1 MRHRSAGR
9 KLNRTS
15 SHRKAMFRNMVTSL
29 FKYERIRTTD
39 AKAKE
44 IRRWADKLVTLAK
57 RGDLHARRQALSI
70 IREKDVVHKL
80 FAEAPE
86 RFTQISGGYTRVV
99 KVGFRPGD
107 AAPISMVELV
117 TPEVKKKKAR
127 RKKKSRQDSA
137 PSGSPAATVAPEAAD
152 DSAADPPMD
161 ERPEADA
168 AATVEAG
175 VSATQAED
183 DDTALATEA
192 ANPNAAEE
200 QTAAASAA
208 ETAPVEKLDEEAAPS
223 AADDADTEE
232 TPPKGR

>member
-1 MRHRSAGR
+1 
-9 KLNRTS
+9 
-15 SHRKAMFRNMVTSL
+15 MFRNMVTSL

-80 FAEAPE
+80 FTEAPE
-86 RFTQISGGYTRVV
+86 RFAAVNGGYTRVV

-127 RKKKSRQDSA
+127 RKKKSKKA
-137 PSGSPAATVAPEAAD
+137 ETPNVTAT
-152 DSAADPPMD
+152 
-161 ERPEADA
+161 
-168 AATVEAG
+168 TAG
-175 VSATQAED
+175 
-183 DDTALATEA
+183 ATEA
-192 ANPNAAEE
+192 AVTSEVASTADAASDVAPPAPETQDDAHNASAAGDEAGPAEIDAPTAASEGVATAAEE
-200 QTAAASAA
+200 TLDADTSVPAD
-208 ETAPVEKLDEEAAPS
+208 ET
-223 AADDADTEE
+223 DTEE
-232 TPPKGR
+232 TPSKGS

>member
-1 MRHRSAGR
+1 MRHRSAGI

-29 FKYERIRTTD
+29 FKHERIRTTD

-57 RGDLHARRQALSI
+57 RGDLHARRQALAI

-86 RFTQISGGYTRVV
+86 RFGPVSGGYTRVV

-127 RKKKSRQDSA
+127 RKKKAQKA
-137 PSGSPAATVAPEAAD
+137 
-152 DSAADPPMD
+152 
-161 ERPEADA
+161 
-168 AATVEAG
+168 
-175 VSATQAED
+175 
-183 DDTALATEA
+183 
-192 ANPNAAEE
+192 
-200 QTAAASAA
+200 
-208 ETAPVEKLDEEAAPS
+208 AAPS
-223 AADDADTEE
+223 AAAPQAATTEDQAESAPGGDAAVKTTDDTVAPAETAADDTAVEGSPSTDAAPVEAPAASDPQEDGATEAAAPEPADAQADDAAATDEAATED
-232 TPPKGR
+232 PPKKDA

>member
-1 MRHRSAGR
+1 MRHRSAGV

-57 RGDLHARRQALSI
+57 RGDLHARRQALAI

-86 RFTQISGGYTRVV
+86 RFGQVSGGYTRVV

-127 RKKKSRQDSA
+127 RKKKAKKAAA
-137 PSGSPAATVAPEAAD
+137 PGAATPQATTVEDKADASPPADAEVKTTDDTVAPADEAAAEAP
-152 DSAADPPMD
+152 AASEPQ
-161 ERPEADA
+161 EE
-168 AATVEAG
+168 V
-175 VSATQAED
+175 
-183 DDTALATEA
+183 ATEA
-192 ANPNAAEE
+192 AGTEPADG
-200 QTAAASAA
+200 QTDA
-208 ETAPVEKLDEEAAPS
+208 TTP
-223 AADDADTEE
+223 ADDAAAEA
-232 TPPKGR
+232 PPKKDA

>member
-1 MRHRSAGR
+1 MRHRSAGI

-29 FKYERIRTTD
+29 FKHERIRTTA

-44 IRRWADKLVTLAK
+44 VRRWADKLVTLAK

-80 FAEAPE
+80 FEDAPQ
-86 RFTQISGGYTRVV
+86 RFAQVNGGYTRVV

-127 RKKKSRQDSA
+127 RKKKAKKTATPATVTAPATSA
-137 PSGSPAATVAPEAAD
+137 DTPDEATPADASAVPDTETAAEAVAPEATGEAD
-152 DSAADPPMD
+152 TSQAATD
-161 ERPEADA
+161 EDASQASPAEAETAEVEAAPVETPGDDA
-168 AATVEAG
+168 AAPDEVA
-175 VSATQAED
+175 
-183 DDTALATEA
+183 
-192 ANPNAAEE
+192 P
-200 QTAAASAA
+200 A
-208 ETAPVEKLDEEAAPS
+208 ETET
-223 AADDADTEE
+223 DDA
-232 TPPKGR
+232 PKKDA

>member
-1 MRHRSAGR
+1 MRHRSAGI

-29 FKYERIRTTD
+29 FKHERIRTTD

-80 FAEAPE
+80 FEEAPQ
-86 RFTQISGGYTRVV
+86 RFAQVNGGYTRVV

-117 TPEVKKKKAR
+117 TPEVKKKKTR
-127 RKKKSRQDSA
+127 RKKKAKKAAA
-137 PSGSPAATVAPEAAD
+137 PSQAAAPATTPEAQEETPVADESPKTEAETAAETTAPEAQTD
-152 DSAADPPMD
+152 
-161 ERPEADA
+161 EADTKVAPVEEDAPA
-168 AATVEAG
+168 AAEAP
-175 VSATQAED
+175 AE
-183 DDTALATEA
+183 ATET
-192 ANPNAAEE
+192 PPV
-200 QTAAASAA
+200 
-208 ETAPVEKLDEEAAPS
+208 ETAPEDKSEAEPS
-223 AADDADTEE
+223 ATEDDASAQDK
-232 TPPKGR
+232 PPKDG

>member
-1 MRHRSAGR
+1 MRHRSASI

-29 FKYERIRTTD
+29 FKHERIRTTD

-57 RGDLHARRQALSI
+57 RGDLHARRQALAI

-86 RFTQISGGYTRVV
+86 RFGQVNGGYTRVV

-127 RKKKSRQDSA
+127 RKKKA
-137 PSGSPAATVAPEAAD
+137 KKA
-152 DSAADPPMD
+152 
-161 ERPEADA
+161 
-168 AATVEAG
+168 
-175 VSATQAED
+175 
-183 DDTALATEA
+183 
-192 ANPNAAEE
+192 
-200 QTAAASAA
+200 
-208 ETAPVEKLDEEAAPS
+208 AAPS
-223 AADDADTEE
+223 ASTPTTTVSDDKTPSSARTDADVTAAEADTAPAEDAAQEPAADASASTTEAPAEADSKEEAPIDTAAADPTDTQADDAAAAPDEE
-232 TPPKGR
+232 TTEDPSKKDA